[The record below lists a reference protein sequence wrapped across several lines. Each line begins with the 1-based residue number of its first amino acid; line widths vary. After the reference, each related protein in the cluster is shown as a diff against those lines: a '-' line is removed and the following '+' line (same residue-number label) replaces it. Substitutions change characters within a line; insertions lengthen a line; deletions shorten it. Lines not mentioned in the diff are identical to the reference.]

1 MLNDEVSG
9 RFFDLRSSLV
19 DGKARTAES
28 TILYATIDIKIPFQ
42 RRFER
47 EKVRGEFASS
57 KSSAG
62 SIWSCGCLARA
73 LLSELATEVTLSAPY
88 SSR

>member
-19 DGKARTAES
+19 DGKAHTAES

-47 EKVRGEFASS
+47 EKCEVNSPRQGLL
-57 KSSAG
+57 
-62 SIWSCGCLARA
+62 LARSGRA
-73 LLSELATEVTLSAPY
+73 GA
-88 SSR
+88 